1 LPSINITDQLTLNI
15 TAELAP
21 FASWLKYAGELPGII
36 LSGGDLSQLPLLRL
50 SDPAVHSLQP
60 ALSFQKPV
68 GLGAGG
74 AQLIIGAEAGGS
86 FQVIPRT
93 LSQTALFPED
103 EYGEAIEIP
112 AGTCY
117 VALGFEATVNAGVTQ
132 TSGSLT
138 FGLDAASG
146 LRIDSYRPSSAG
158 PDAITIA
165 EALRRSIAEFVIP
178 ADAGD
183 LKALPSGVIV
193 AVTGRGSLKFSG
205 AANLLAIANPLATLA
220 APSPLPSLAVT
231 AAGSVSV
238 GGSWEISTE
247 YQVRAQ
253 KLDTG
258 HVRLGWYRKRDSEFT
273 VTATASAGISAG
285 TGQTDLFHS
294 VIAAIS
300 SSANADL
307 EELQN
312 AGLST
317 SQLAAIEN
325 VVESA
330 VGRNLELAAS
340 AEFGSLNE
348 NEAAFLYDVDPAAL
362 DGSGEEA
369 LRIALAGD
377 LGLLSGSGMPPAGI
391 TEVRSILSQIRA
403 SQVALKVNLLG
414 IFNFA
419 SVSKLALNGAV
430 TFAPSTGELVIAD
443 EATASRIQ
451 TLALNF
457 GADEEKLRHVMAE
470 SFLITAAYRGSRSV
484 VSPPELSS
492 AHVYFRLDINSGR
505 DDMRRAAAVAS
516 ALGLGEPPIPDGIAS
531 FGRTCV
537 SAEARYD
544 DAAARALFLTPDG
557 APRDPGEYEAAGR
570 QAIALLVLPDG
581 GDAFRLGPATDDH
594 LWSQMIDNGPAN
606 FNLLLPQVQADGVRP
621 DYLAIRWW
629 ADTMHGT
636 AEILA
641 QMNQLAGPSGIPPG
655 DPRFEK
661 LRGQLASHLR
671 DVAAKAHEQFGAP
684 WGLVAMF
691 LASGGKAR
699 AEMRIISS
707 RFVFDGGALKDADVQ
722 SQAVG

>member
-1 LPSINITDQLTLNI
+1 MPSINITDKLTLNI

-36 LSGGDLSQLPLLRL
+36 LNGGDLSQLPLLRL
-50 SDPAVHSLQP
+50 SDPAGHSLQP
-60 ALSFQKPV
+60 AVSFEKPIA
-68 GLGAGG
+68 LGAA
-74 AQLIIGAEAGGS
+74 AQLIIGAQAGGS
-86 FQVIPRT
+86 FQVISRT

-103 EYGEAIEIP
+103 DYGEAIEIP
-112 AGTCY
+112 AGTGY
-117 VALGFEATVNAGVTQ
+117 AALGFEATVDASVNQV
-132 TSGSLT
+132 SGSLT
-138 FGLDAASG
+138 FGIDASNG
-146 LRIDSYRPSSAG
+146 LRIDSYRNFSAG

-183 LKALPSGVIV
+183 LKSLPAGVIV

-205 AANLLAIANPLATLA
+205 AANLLAVANPLATLA
-220 APSPLPSLAVT
+220 APAPVPSLAVT
-231 AAGSVSV
+231 ASGSVSV
-238 GGSWEISTE
+238 GASWEVATE

-253 KLDTG
+253 KLDNG

-300 SSANADL
+300 SSAQADL

-312 AGLST
+312 AVLST
-317 SQLAAIEN
+317 AQLAAIED
-325 VVESA
+325 VVKSA
-330 VGRNLELAAS
+330 VNRNLELAVS
-340 AEFGSLNE
+340 AEFGSLTE

-362 DGSGEEA
+362 HEAGEKA
-369 LRIALAGD
+369 LGAALAGD
-377 LGLLSGSGMPPAGI
+377 LGPLSGSGQPLAGV
-391 TEVRSILSQIRA
+391 TEIRSIFSQTHA
-403 SQVALKVNLLG
+403 SHVALKVNLLG

-419 SVSKLALNGAV
+419 SVSKLALNGTV

-451 TLALNF
+451 TMALNF

-492 AHVYFRLDINSGR
+492 AHVYFRLDNNSGR

-516 ALGLGEPPIPDGIAS
+516 ALGLDELRIPDGIAD
-531 FGRTCV
+531 FGRACV
-537 SAEARYD
+537 FTEARYD
-544 DAAARALFLTPDG
+544 DATAQALFLAPDG
-557 APRDPGEYEAAGR
+557 APRDHGEYEAAGR
-570 QAIALLVLPDG
+570 RAIALLVLPDG
-581 GDAFRLGPATDDH
+581 GDAFRLRPATDDH
-594 LWSQMIDNGPAN
+594 LWSQMIDQGPAN
-606 FNLLLPQVQADGVRP
+606 FNQLLPQAQADGVRP

-629 ADTMHGT
+629 ADTMRGT

-641 QMNQLAGPSGIPPG
+641 QMNQLAGPSGIAPD
-655 DPRFEK
+655 DPSFER
-661 LRGQLASHLR
+661 LRDQLASHLR

-691 LASGGKAR
+691 LASAGKAR
-699 AEMRIISS
+699 AEMRIISP
-707 RFVFDGGALKDADVQ
+707 RFVFAGGALEVANVQ